1 MSRAGYSQA
10 NHERILPQVSEH
22 LLKQRKVSNSIDEWK
37 IRSGR
42 NLCDFKPL
50 WKRKQLM
57 HGWSYDETKPT
68 KCIFYLCE
76 NDLYGLAMCQSL
88 AVGNFKW
95 LSDFELENC
104 SNSRDVPCI
113 LEVDLEYPKS
123 FTTCIT
129 TSYLL
134 FINRV
139 EKLIHKERHVIYH
152 KNLKQYL
159 DLGLKIKTIYRGISF
174 KEESWLESHIYV
186 NTRLRM
192 ERMTSKGLL
201 QAYEQLFLLKVD
213 GNIRNYVD
221 VR

>member
-1 MSRAGYSQA
+1 M
-10 NHERILPQVSEH
+10 SEH
-22 LLKQRKVSNSIDEWK
+22 LLKQKKVSNSIDDWK
-37 IRSGR
+37 IKSGR
-42 NLCDFKPL
+42 NLCDLKPL

-68 KCIFYLCE
+68 KCVFC
-76 NDLYGLAMCQSL
+76 L

-95 LSDFELENC
+95 LIDFELENK
-104 SNSRDVPCI
+104 
-113 LEVDLEYPKS
+113 YPKS

-186 NTRLRM
+186 NTRLRI
-192 ERMTSKGLL
+192 ERMTSKGFL
-201 QAYEQLFLLKVD
+201 QAYEQLFLRKDD

-221 VR
+221 VREVKKLRESIEICRKTKLQAIDHIQWKSHRNPHEANEVGTR